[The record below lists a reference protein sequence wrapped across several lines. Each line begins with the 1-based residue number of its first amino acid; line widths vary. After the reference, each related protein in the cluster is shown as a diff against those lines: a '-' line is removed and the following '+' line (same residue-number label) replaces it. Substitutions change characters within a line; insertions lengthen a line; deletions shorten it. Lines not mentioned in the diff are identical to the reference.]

1 MRNNNRQVIRKL
13 SVRSM
18 RQNKMR
24 NLFAGLAIILTC
36 MLFTVTA
43 SMGIG
48 MMQVAQEQTM
58 REVGTRCHAGLKD
71 VTGEEMEAIVSDGRV
86 KDYSWNILVA
96 SVENLIQR
104 AGELRVPQG
113 EQELENSF
121 IELQEGELPVGEDDL
136 VVDTL
141 VMEELGLP
149 CQVGQKVTLEFSL
162 LGEKIS
168 REFTVCG
175 WYEGDQISHSSQLY
189 MSQAC
194 WEQLKGNRTEQ
205 DFLHYREE
213 SGSSLGAGLYQVSLD
228 FAGAGDIEEQVRA
241 VIRDAGYEPGTEVE
255 YGVNWAYMQN
265 RAEGLDPASALVLAA
280 AALIVVVMG
289 YLIISNIFQI
299 SITQDI
305 RFYGLLKTVG
315 TTGRQIRRLIHRQ
328 AFLLSLAGIP
338 AGLLLG
344 LLIGKVLFPFA
355 MSFTNTRGVEAR
367 LHFDPLI
374 LLFGSIFSAVTVM
387 LGCRKPGKMAGA
399 VSPVEAVR
407 YSEGTVRRKREKKSR
422 TGARIHRM
430 ALSNL
435 GRNKKKTISVI
446 LSLSFSLALLCV
458 VVTGV
463 ESFRLDSYLESR
475 LVGDVS
481 IGSVRYTNLS
491 STVPD
496 TMLDEEM
503 ETYMDSQPGITASAR
518 MYASTYPRT
527 LQLDQEA
534 ADLYESWREQ
544 GLLRAGD
551 DWSDRA
557 LEQALE
563 GREVQTD
570 AYGYDPS
577 LLKYLTVRE
586 GQLDVEKFKQ
596 GGYVLLTSVI
606 GDHTEDCLLYEPG
619 DRVVVNTVGPDSVPE
634 EILDEG
640 GNVIDVIWT
649 DWEEKEYEVMAI
661 VEIPSSLDLHSY
673 SVNGVGV
680 ILPEEEF
687 TRSYPA
693 EGEYVGGVDYG
704 YCFAKTYTLEEDQKE
719 HFIQAARSYVEQVNP
734 LMGFVAKETLEQE
747 FAGMV
752 TVIRTIEISLSA
764 VIALIGILNFINSMA
779 TGIIARKREFA
790 VLASIGMTGGQVRRL
805 LLEEGL
811 YYVLFSGLLGILLGS
826 LGAWGVL
833 SVLNQVIMFF
843 QYRYNGDA
851 FWIMLPVFV
860 LIALLVPGIAYKRM
874 CRESIVERLRDT
886 EN

>member
-1 MRNNNRQVIRKL
+1 
-13 SVRSM
+13 
-18 RQNKMR
+18 
-24 NLFAGLAIILTC
+24 
-36 MLFTVTA
+36 
-43 SMGIG
+43 
-48 MMQVAQEQTM
+48 
-58 REVGTRCHAGLKD
+58 
-71 VTGEEMEAIVSDGRV
+71 
-86 KDYSWNILVA
+86 
-96 SVENLIQR
+96 
-104 AGELRVPQG
+104 
-113 EQELENSF
+113 
-121 IELQEGELPVGEDDL
+121 
-136 VVDTL
+136 
-141 VMEELGLP
+141 
-149 CQVGQKVTLEFSL
+149 
-162 LGEKIS
+162 
-168 REFTVCG
+168 
-175 WYEGDQISHSSQLY
+175 
-189 MSQAC
+189 
-194 WEQLKGNRTEQ
+194 
-205 DFLHYREE
+205 
-213 SGSSLGAGLYQVSLD
+213 
-228 FAGAGDIEEQVRA
+228 
-241 VIRDAGYEPGTEVE
+241 
-255 YGVNWAYMQN
+255 
-265 RAEGLDPASALVLAA
+265 
-280 AALIVVVMG
+280 
-289 YLIISNIFQI
+289 
-299 SITQDI
+299 
-305 RFYGLLKTVG
+305 
-315 TTGRQIRRLIHRQ
+315 
-328 AFLLSLAGIP
+328 
-338 AGLLLG
+338 
-344 LLIGKVLFPFA
+344 

-534 ADLYESWREQ
+534 AGLYESWREQ

-649 DWEEKEYEVMAI
+649 DWEEREYEVMAV

-752 TVIRTIEISLSA
+752 TVIRTIGISLSA

-811 YYVLFSGLLGILLGS
+811 YYVLFSGLSGILLGS

-860 LIALLVPGIAYKRM
+860 LIALLVPEVAYKRM

>member
-1 MRNNNRQVIRKL
+1 M
-13 SVRSM
+13 
-18 RQNKMR
+18 
-24 NLFAGLAIILTC
+24 
-36 MLFTVTA
+36 
-43 SMGIG
+43 
-48 MMQVAQEQTM
+48 
-58 REVGTRCHAGLKD
+58 
-71 VTGEEMEAIVSDGRV
+71 
-86 KDYSWNILVA
+86 
-96 SVENLIQR
+96 
-104 AGELRVPQG
+104 
-113 EQELENSF
+113 
-121 IELQEGELPVGEDDL
+121 
-136 VVDTL
+136 
-141 VMEELGLP
+141 
-149 CQVGQKVTLEFSL
+149 
-162 LGEKIS
+162 
-168 REFTVCG
+168 
-175 WYEGDQISHSSQLY
+175 
-189 MSQAC
+189 
-194 WEQLKGNRTEQ
+194 
-205 DFLHYREE
+205 
-213 SGSSLGAGLYQVSLD
+213 
-228 FAGAGDIEEQVRA
+228 
-241 VIRDAGYEPGTEVE
+241 
-255 YGVNWAYMQN
+255 
-265 RAEGLDPASALVLAA
+265 
-280 AALIVVVMG
+280 
-289 YLIISNIFQI
+289 
-299 SITQDI
+299 
-305 RFYGLLKTVG
+305 
-315 TTGRQIRRLIHRQ
+315 
-328 AFLLSLAGIP
+328 
-338 AGLLLG
+338 
-344 LLIGKVLFPFA
+344 
-355 MSFTNTRGVEAR
+355 EAR

-374 LLFGSIFSAVTVM
+374 LLFGVIFSAVTVM

-407 YSEGTVRRKREKKSR
+407 YSEGTVRRKKEKKSR

-446 LSLSFSLALLCV
+446 LSLSLSLALLCV

-503 ETYMDSQPGITASAR
+503 ATYMDSQPGITASAR

-534 ADLYESWREQ
+534 AGLYESWREQ

-570 AYGYDPS
+570 TYGYDPS

-649 DWEEKEYEVMAI
+649 DWEEKEYEVMA
-661 VEIPSSLDLHSY
+661 VVDIPSSLDLHSY

-693 EGEYVGGVDYG
+693 EGEYVGGEDYG
-704 YCFAKTYTLEEDQKE
+704 YCFAKTYTLEEEQKE

-752 TVIRTIEISLSA
+752 TVIRTIGISLSA

>member
-121 IELQEGELPVGEDDL
+121 IELQEGELPAGEDDL

-328 AFLLSLAGIP
+328 AFFLSLAGIP
-338 AGLLLG
+338 VGLLLG

-374 LLFGSIFSAVTVM
+374 LLFGAIFSAVTVM

-534 ADLYESWREQ
+534 AGRYESWREQ

-557 LEQALE
+557 LDQALKR
-563 GREVQTD
+563 REVQTD

-586 GQLDVEKFKQ
+586 GQLDAENLNRAAMCF
-596 GGYVLLTSVI
+596 LLPLSGT
-606 GDHTEDCLLYEPG
+606 
-619 DRVVVNTVGPDSVPE
+619 
-634 EILDEG
+634 
-640 GNVIDVIWT
+640 
-649 DWEEKEYEVMAI
+649 
-661 VEIPSSLDLHSY
+661 IPRTACSMS
-673 SVNGVGV
+673 
-680 ILPEEEF
+680 
-687 TRSYPA
+687 R
-693 EGEYVGGVDYG
+693 
-704 YCFAKTYTLEEDQKE
+704 
-719 HFIQAARSYVEQVNP
+719 
-734 LMGFVAKETLEQE
+734 ET
-747 FAGMV
+747 G
-752 TVIRTIEISLSA
+752 
-764 VIALIGILNFINSMA
+764 
-779 TGIIARKREFA
+779 
-790 VLASIGMTGGQVRRL
+790 
-805 LLEEGL
+805 
-811 YYVLFSGLLGILLGS
+811 
-826 LGAWGVL
+826 W
-833 SVLNQVIMFF
+833 
-843 QYRYNGDA
+843 
-851 FWIMLPVFV
+851 W
-860 LIALLVPGIAYKRM
+860 
-874 CRESIVERLRDT
+874 
-886 EN
+886 

>member
-58 REVGTRCHAGLKD
+58 REVGTRCHAGLKN
-71 VTGEEMEAIVSDGRV
+71 VTKEQMEAIVSDERV

-121 IELQEGELPVGEDDL
+121 IELQEGELPAEEDDL

-205 DFLHYREE
+205 DFLHYQEE

-374 LLFGSIFSAVTVM
+374 LLFGVIFSAVTVM

-407 YSEGTVRRKREKKSR
+407 YSEGTVRRKKEKKSR

-446 LSLSFSLALLCV
+446 LSLSLSLALLCV

-527 LQLDQEA
+527 LQLDLEA
-534 ADLYESWREQ
+534 AGLYESWREQ

-570 AYGYDPS
+570 TYGYDPS

-649 DWEEKEYEVMAI
+649 DWEEKEYEVMA
-661 VEIPSSLDLHSY
+661 VVDIPSSLDLHSY

-680 ILPEEEF
+680 ILSEEEF

-693 EGEYVGGVDYG
+693 EGEYVGGEDYG
-704 YCFAKTYTLEEDQKE
+704 YCFAKTYTLEEEQKE

-752 TVIRTIEISLSA
+752 TVIRTIGISLSA

-811 YYVLFSGLLGILLGS
+811 YYVLFSGLFGILLGS

-851 FWIMLPVFV
+851 FLIMLPVFV
-860 LIALLVPGIAYKRM
+860 LLALLVPEVAYKRM

>member
-71 VTGEEMEAIVSDGRV
+71 VTGEEMEDIVSDGRV

-121 IELQEGELPVGEDDL
+121 IELQEGELPAEEDDL

-205 DFLHYREE
+205 DFLHYQEE

-374 LLFGSIFSAVTVM
+374 LLFGVIFSAVTVM

-407 YSEGTVRRKREKKSR
+407 YSEGTVRRKKEKKSR

-446 LSLSFSLALLCV
+446 LSLSLSLALLCV

-527 LQLDQEA
+527 LQLDLEA
-534 ADLYESWREQ
+534 AGLYESWREQ

-570 AYGYDPS
+570 TYGYDPS

-649 DWEEKEYEVMAI
+649 DWEEKEYEVMA
-661 VEIPSSLDLHSY
+661 VVDIPSSLDLHSY

-680 ILPEEEF
+680 ILSEEEF

-693 EGEYVGGVDYG
+693 EGEYVGGEDYG
-704 YCFAKTYTLEEDQKE
+704 YCFAKTYTLEEEQKE

-752 TVIRTIEISLSA
+752 TVIRTIGISLSA

-811 YYVLFSGLLGILLGS
+811 YYVLFSGLFGILLGS

-851 FWIMLPVFV
+851 FLIMLPVFV
-860 LIALLVPGIAYKRM
+860 LLALLVPEVAYKRM

>member
-58 REVGTRCHAGLKD
+58 REVGTRCHAGLKN
-71 VTGEEMEAIVSDGRV
+71 VTKEQMEAIVSDERV

-121 IELQEGELPVGEDDL
+121 IELQEGELPAEEDDL

-374 LLFGSIFSAVTVM
+374 LLFGVIFSAVTVM

-407 YSEGTVRRKREKKSR
+407 YSEGTVRRKKEKKSR

-446 LSLSFSLALLCV
+446 LSLSLSLALLCV

-527 LQLDQEA
+527 LQLDLEA
-534 ADLYESWREQ
+534 AGLYESWREQ

-570 AYGYDPS
+570 TYGYDPS

-649 DWEEKEYEVMAI
+649 DWEEKEYEVMA
-661 VEIPSSLDLHSY
+661 VVDIPSSLDLHSY

-680 ILPEEEF
+680 ILSEEEF

-693 EGEYVGGVDYG
+693 EGEYVGGEDYG
-704 YCFAKTYTLEEDQKE
+704 YCFAKTYTLEEEQKE

-752 TVIRTIEISLSA
+752 TVIRTIGISLSA

-811 YYVLFSGLLGILLGS
+811 YYVLFSGLFGILLGS

-851 FWIMLPVFV
+851 FLIMLPVFV
-860 LIALLVPGIAYKRM
+860 LLALLVPEVAYKRM